1 MLSPYQF
8 SEEALG
14 QSTMQRGMPGMVSP
28 VAPGPNMYDQGAIT
42 KPSVNA
48 QPSNNQRLE
57 MQEMSRNIESARP
70 QAAAGSVQN
79 MRRQN
84 LNQYDAEAKAKQL
97 ATTRMAEVLYAN
109 DSGTALMRLNSTMQS
124 PDRSKFL
131 HNIAVGKAMSAGLN
145 PDLGEEVATARRYGS

>member
-8 SEEALG
+8 SEETLG

-42 KPSVNA
+42 KPGVNA

-70 QAAAGSVQN
+70 QAAAGAVQD

-84 LNQYDAEAKAKQL
+84 LDQDGAEAKAKQL
-97 ATTRMAEVLYAN
+97 ASSRMAEVLYAN

-124 PDRSKFL
+124 PERSKFL
-131 HNIAVGKAMSAGLN
+131 NDLAVGKAMTAGMN
-145 PDLGEEVATARRYGS
+145 PDLGQEVATARRYG

>member
-8 SEEALG
+8 SEETLG
-14 QSTMQRGMPGMVSP
+14 RSTMQRGMPGMVSQ

-42 KPSVNA
+42 KPGVNA

-70 QAAAGSVQN
+70 QAAAGAVQD

-84 LNQYDAEAKAKQL
+84 LNGYDAEAKAQQL
-97 ATTRMAEVLYAN
+97 ASSRMAEVLYAN
-109 DSGTALMRLNSTMQS
+109 DAGTALMTLNSKMQS
-124 PDRSKFL
+124 PERSKFL
-131 HNIAVGKAMSAGLN
+131 NDIAVGKAMTAGMN
-145 PDLGEEVATARRYGS
+145 PDLGQEVATANRYR

>member
-8 SEEALG
+8 SEETLG

-42 KPSVNA
+42 KPGVNA

-70 QAAAGSVQN
+70 QAAAGAVQD

-84 LNQYDAEAKAKQL
+84 LDQDGAEAKAKQL
-97 ATTRMAEVLYAN
+97 ASSRMAEVLYAN
-109 DSGTALMRLNSTMQS
+109 DSGTALMKLNSTMQS
-124 PDRSKFL
+124 PERSKFL
-131 HNIAVGKAMSAGLN
+131 NDLAVGKAMTAGMN
-145 PDLGEEVATARRYGS
+145 PDLGQEVATARRYG